1 MGVDDV
7 LSVASKEKELGGKVS
22 QRMLAGSP
30 NFPTFVSSLLVYF
43 FLILDSNMTHVF
55 QDTQS
60 TSNLMILESQVYL
73 YNLSSRNNDLSLRLT
88 TSHKDVRN

>member
-1 MGVDDV
+1 MFYPLLAKKRNWEGKCP
-7 LSVASKEKELGGKVS
+7 KECS
-22 QRMLAGSP
+22 RAART
-30 NFPTFVSSLLVYF
+30 FPRLFPLCLYIL